1 MGALLLGRPILA
13 CSWLSRLPLLGTVLS
28 LILTFFF
35 FLCPLPS
42 RGGGSLPARPQS
54 AAHPAPALPQHRW
67 GSPVVAGPA
76 EPVEPVLPGSPP
88 GCGERLL
95 PPRVSASPG
104 PACRVLPAVGVPG
117 CRGEP
122 GGGWRRGSPPP
133 PPGYLKGRGRRR
145 RAGGPVRG
153 IAFHL
158 EPGDRWACLSGRW
171 WLPGDPPAGRL
182 FTRLHGDRKVSKK
195 IPCDSRVRS
204 VGLGAVRK
212 GWGGVGG

>member
-1 MGALLLGRPILA
+1 MGALLLGRPILV

-42 RGGGSLPARPQS
+42 RGGGSLPARPQA

-122 GGGWRRGSPPP
+122 GGG
-133 PPGYLKGRGRRR
+133 
-145 RAGGPVRG
+145 GGVGAPHRPRVTLRDEGGGGVRG
-153 IAFHL
+153 
-158 EPGDRWACLSGRW
+158 DRFVASPSISNPVTAG
-171 WLPGDPPAGRL
+171 LPEWQMVAAWGPAGRAIIHPSPW
-182 FTRLHGDRKVSKK
+182 R
-195 IPCDSRVRS
+195 
-204 VGLGAVRK
+204 
-212 GWGGVGG
+212 

>member
-1 MGALLLGRPILA
+1 MRSSGLLGDELCGVMGALLLGRPILA

-42 RGGGSLPARPQS
+42 RGGGSLPARPQA

-67 GSPVVAGPA
+67 GSPVAAGPA

-104 PACRVLPAVGVPG
+104 PACRVLPALGVP
-117 CRGEP
+117 RGA
-122 GGGWRRGSPPP
+122 R
-133 PPGYLKGRGRRR
+133 
-145 RAGGPVRG
+145 
-153 IAFHL
+153 
-158 EPGDRWACLSGRW
+158 
-171 WLPGDPPAGRL
+171 
-182 FTRLHGDRKVSKK
+182 
-195 IPCDSRVRS
+195 
-204 VGLGAVRK
+204 
-212 GWGGVGG
+212 GGVAAWEPPTAPGLP